1 VKATIIHEGEYR
13 ASDGSHPKW
22 RIVQK
27 QGGIG
32 VEVEDR
38 QDAMGKPVYS
48 VSKAYEV
55 NGAAV
60 TILAHL
66 VNMVKKKEKLPTPDA
81 LPAIVA
87 SGEVPQAN
95 TEKAKLQWRLVKT
108 ERGIVAEEEQRRDLL
123 GEVVFGAVA
132 TFASQGGSDASIF
145 SHLLKLVS

>member
-1 VKATIIHEGEYR
+1 MTATVIHQGEYR

-27 QGGIG
+27 RGGIG

-60 TILAHL
+60 SILAHL
-66 VNMVKKKEKLPTPDA
+66 VNMHKKGEKLPTPA
-81 LPAIVA
+81 TLPAIVA
-87 SGEVPQAN
+87 SDEVPQAN
-95 TEKAKLQWRLVKT
+95 GEKPKLAWRLVKT
-108 ERGIVAEEEQRRDLL
+108 ERGIIPEEEVRRDLL
-123 GEVVFGAVA
+123 GEPVFATVA
-132 TFASQGGSDASIF
+132 TFAAQGGSDASIF
-145 SHLLKLVS
+145 AHLLKLVS